1 VTSEPTILP
10 DNGTPPPAGLPAWP
24 ARLLDFFLWLWVL
37 WCVLLVSQ
45 FATSPLVHYF
55 PPGSLAAVAIA
66 GIIGQIAG
74 LASQIFLLRR
84 VPTLS
89 PRPLDA
95 NWMTRREAAARGLLD
110 FLIALPL
117 IFVVNLIWNAA
128 LVCLHHFQPSLQLSP
143 QNVVLLFFENGSPW
157 LLAVLAV
164 IAIFIAPVNEELL
177 FRGGLYRFLK
187 SRCRPHLA
195 LAITS
200 LLFGL
205 AHANLLEFLPLV
217 LIGALLVRTYER
229 TGRIIA
235 PIVFHAAFNAVNI
248 SLILLSRTFDW

>member
-1 VTSEPTILP
+1 MTSEPSILP
-10 DNGTPPPAGLPAWP
+10 ESGKPPPAGLPAWP
-24 ARLLDFFLWLWVL
+24 ARLLDFFLWLWLL
-37 WCVLLVSQ
+37 WCVLLLSQ
-45 FATSPLVHYF
+45 FASSPLVHRF
-55 PPGSLAAVAIA
+55 PPDSLAAVAIA

-74 LASQIFLLRR
+74 LAAQIFLLRR

-95 NWMTRREAAARGLLD
+95 AWMTRRQAVARALLD

-117 IFVVNLIWNAA
+117 IFVVNLVWGMTLNG
-128 LVCLHHFQPSLQLSP
+128 LQYLQPSLQLSP
-143 QNVVLLFFENGSPW
+143 QNVVLLLLQNGNPW
-157 LLAVLAV
+157 LLGALAV
-164 IAIFIAPVNEELL
+164 IAILIAPVNEELL
-177 FRGGLYRFLK
+177 FRGGIYRFLK
-187 SRCRPHLA
+187 SRCRPRVA
-195 LAITS
+195 LVITS
-200 LLFGL
+200 QLFGL

-229 TGRIIA
+229 TGRILA